1 MTPDDATP
9 NTLNESLD
17 RYRQQQFTGQITL
30 VPTKGNQ
37 QRWSF
42 FFCLGR
48 LFWVDDGKSDNRRT
62 LRLLQAVCPSI
73 KQKRFALREGDA
85 FAAQNYSLLMVLLH
99 RRVLSQELFCQVVN
113 GVIAEAVFDLL
124 WQTGGA
130 VQVGTEVPYDP
141 LDVLKMASVTVKSH
155 AAITEAAQAWAAWQE
170 AQLVDFHPDW
180 ALAIRSTDQL
190 RERLAPEVYQK
201 LALAIDGQRTVR
213 DLAVLMRKDVPTIT
227 RSLVPYIRRNIID
240 LHPIEDLPSLVVL
253 PTPGAEGNGRSSDR
267 RQTVPTPAAATT
279 ATAATVACIDDSPQ
293 VCAAMS
299 QIIEQAGYV
308 PLCIQ
313 DSTQALTV
321 LLERKPKL
329 IFLDLIM
336 PVANGYEICAQIRRV
351 ALFRDIPIAIL
362 TGSDGIIDRVRAK
375 VVGATDFVSKPVET
389 EKILTLIQKY
399 LSAATA
405 PVNSPAG
412 ATAASLNPKT
422 G

>member
-1 MTPDDATP
+1 
-9 NTLNESLD
+9 L
-17 RYRQQQFTGQITL
+17 
-30 VPTKGNQ
+30 
-37 QRWSF
+37 
-42 FFCLGR
+42 
-48 LFWVDDGKSDNRRT
+48 
-62 LRLLQAVCPSI
+62 
-73 KQKRFALREGDA
+73 
-85 FAAQNYSLLMVLLH
+85 
-99 RRVLSQELFCQVVN
+99 
-113 GVIAEAVFDLL
+113 
-124 WQTGGA
+124 
-130 VQVGTEVPYDP
+130 
-141 LDVLKMASVTVKSH
+141 
-155 AAITEAAQAWAAWQE
+155 
-170 AQLVDFHPDW
+170 
-180 ALAIRSTDQL
+180 
-190 RERLAPEVYQK
+190 
-201 LALAIDGQRTVR
+201 
-213 DLAVLMRKDVPTIT
+213 PTIT

-279 ATAATVACIDDSPQ
+279 NAAATIACIDDSPQ

-399 LSAATA
+399 LSATAT

-412 ATAASLNPKT
+412 ATAASLNPKA

>member
-1 MTPDDATP
+1 MISDDALL
-9 NTLNESLD
+9 NTLNNTLD
-17 RYRQQQFTGQITL
+17 RYKQQQFTGQVIL
-30 VPTKGNQ
+30 APTGGED
-37 QRWSF
+37 QRWALF
-42 FFCLGR
+42 YCLGR

-62 LRLLQAVCPSI
+62 IRLIQSVCPSI

-113 GVIAEAVFDLL
+113 GVIAEAIFDLL
-124 WQTGGA
+124 WQTSGA
-130 VQVGTEVPYDP
+130 VRVAQEVPHDP

-155 AAITEAAQAWAAWQE
+155 LAITEAEQLWTAWQA
-170 AQLVDFHPDW
+170 AQLGDFHPDW
-180 ALAIRSTDQL
+180 SLAIRSAEQL

-201 LALAIDGQRTVR
+201 LALAIDGQRTIR
-213 DLAVLMRKDVPTIT
+213 DLAALMRKDILTIT
-227 RSLVPYIRRNIID
+227 RSLIPYIRRNIID
-240 LHPIEDLPSLVVL
+240 LHPTEDLPPLVVI
-253 PTPGAEGNGRSSDR
+253 PVAGDEAPARSTDR
-267 RQTVPTPAAATT
+267 RQPPPPATPAAVTI
-279 ATAATVACIDDSPQ
+279 ACIDDSPQ
-293 VCAAMS
+293 VCAVMS
-299 QIIEQAGYV
+299 QIIEQAGYT

-351 ALFRDIPIAIL
+351 AVFRDIPIAIL

-389 EKILTLIQKY
+389 EKILNLIAKY
-399 LSAATA
+399 VNTPVSQTSGPSA
-405 PVNSPAG
+405 P
-412 ATAASLNPKT
+412 AASLHPKT

>member
-1 MTPDDATP
+1 MISDDAIL

-17 RYRQQQFTGQITL
+17 RYKQQQFTGQVTL
-30 VPTKGNQ
+30 APASGNE
-37 QRWSF
+37 QRWAL

-48 LFWVDDGKSDNRRT
+48 LFWVDDGKSDNRRAI
-62 LRLLQAVCPSI
+62 RLIQSVCPSI
-73 KQKRFALREGDA
+73 KQKRFALRDGDA

-113 GVIAEAVFDLL
+113 GVIAEAIFDLL

-130 VQVGTEVPYDP
+130 IQVAAEVPYDP

-155 AAITEAAQAWAAWQE
+155 LAITEAEQLWTAWQA
-170 AQLVDFHPDW
+170 AQLGDFHPDW
-180 ALAIRSTDQL
+180 SLAIRSAEQL
-190 RERLAPEVYQK
+190 QERLAPEVYQK

-213 DLAVLMRKDVPTIT
+213 DLAALMRKDVLTIT
-227 RSLVPYIRRNIID
+227 RSLIPYIRRNIID
-240 LHPIEDLPSLVVL
+240 LHPTEDLPPLVVI
-253 PTPGAEGNGRSSDR
+253 PTAGDESQARPSDR
-267 RQTVPTPAAATT
+267 RQAPAPTTPAAAAITI
-279 ATAATVACIDDSPQ
+279 ACIDDSPQ
-293 VCAAMS
+293 VCAVMS

-351 ALFRDIPIAIL
+351 AVFRDIPIAIL

-389 EKILTLIQKY
+389 EKILNLIAKY
-399 LSAATA
+399 VNT
-405 PVNSPAG
+405 PVSQSSGSSSPPP
-412 ATAASLNPKT
+412 SLHPKT